1 MLKKAFLALFL
12 ALALGG
18 TFVVAASTA
27 AVADQDKK

>member
-18 TFVVAASTA
+18 AFVVASTTVT
-27 AVADQDKK
+27 AVAQDNK